1 MPSDCLSFSETSFV
15 SPLLQD
21 YLLQRKELRPFYQRF
36 PEIEAFAEQ
45 IQEKQAHFSSD
56 FRRILVE
63 DLRRQYAGLK
73 QTELVQSQLE
83 LLSQDQT
90 FTVTTGHQLNL
101 GTGPL
106 YFLYKISATINLC
119 RQLKERY
126 PKNDFVPIY
135 WMATEDHDFEEINF
149 LHLKGQK
156 VQWSRPFGGAVG
168 RMDLQG
174 IEPVLDQLAAELGEG
189 KYNEELIALFRE
201 AYQEG
206 NNLAEATRVLV
217 HHLFGQH
224 GLVILDADS
233 HALKTLFRPQMRQE
247 LEKKTTFNEV
257 EETNARLKAVDA
269 RYKIQVNPRECNLFY
284 LAEGQRER
292 IVETASG
299 YELAD
304 SKQAFENSAL
314 LKALE
319 ESPER
324 FSPNVMMR
332 PLYQEVILPN
342 LCYIGGGGE
351 LAYWLQLKDSFTGFG
366 VPFPMLLLRNSVLLW
381 SQKEAQKWAKM
392 GLTIQDLF
400 RSSTELVNQQ
410 VARTSDIPLSFA
422 PQKELLNQQF
432 KDLFSLAEQTD
443 ASFLGAVAAQERK
456 QIKGLEQ
463 LEKRLLKAQ
472 KRKLQEEITRLT
484 DLHETLFPN
493 GKLQERFENF
503 APYYAQSKGELVGQ
517 LIQELDPIGRDVLV
531 LTL

>member
-21 YLLQRKELRPFYQRF
+21 YLLQRKELHPFYQRF

-45 IQEKQAHFSSD
+45 LKEKKAHYSSD
-56 FRRILVE
+56 FRHVLVE
-63 DLRRQYAGLK
+63 DLRRQYQGLK
-73 QTELVQSQLE
+73 QTEMVEGQLD

-119 RQLKERY
+119 RQLKEQY

-156 VQWSRPFGGAVG
+156 VQWSRSFGGAVG
-168 RMDLQG
+168 RMDLEG
-174 IEPVLDQLAAELGEG
+174 IEPVLDQLAAELGTG

-201 AYQEG
+201 AYKQG
-206 NNLAEATRVLV
+206 NTLAEATRILV

-233 HALKTLFRPQMRQE
+233 QALKKLFRPQMRQE
-247 LEKKTTFNEV
+247 LEKKTTYKEV
-257 EETNARLKAVDA
+257 EETNARLKEVDS

-292 IVETASG
+292 IVETENG
-299 YELAD
+299 YELAE
-304 SKQAFENSAL
+304 SKKAFGKEAL
-314 LKALE
+314 QEELE
-319 ESPER
+319 QSPEH

-351 LAYWLQLKDSFTGFG
+351 LAYWLQLKDSFKGFG

-381 SQKEAQKWAKM
+381 SEKVAQKWAKM
-392 GLTIQDLF
+392 DLAVKDLF
-400 RSSTELVNQQ
+400 LSTAELVNQQ
-410 VARTSDIPLSFA
+410 VARSSDIPLSFA
-422 PQKELLNQQF
+422 PQKELLNKQF
-432 KDLFSLAEQTD
+432 KDLYALAEQTD

-456 QIKGLEQ
+456 QIKGLEH

-472 KRKLQEEITRLT
+472 KRKLQEEIGRLT
-484 DLHETLFPN
+484 DLHESLFPN

-503 APYYAQSKGELVGQ
+503 APYYAQSKGELVEQ
-517 LIQELDPIGRDVLV
+517 LIQELDPIGRDVVV